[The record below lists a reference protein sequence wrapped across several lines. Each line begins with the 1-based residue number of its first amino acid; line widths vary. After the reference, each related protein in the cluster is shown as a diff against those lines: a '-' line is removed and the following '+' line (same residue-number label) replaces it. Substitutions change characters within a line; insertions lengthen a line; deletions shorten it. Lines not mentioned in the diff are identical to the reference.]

1 MLPFPAPC
9 PQYQHSPPLF
19 HSLKQPLLLSSNP
32 VLQHASC
39 SRTSSNNP
47 DIKDITD
54 QKPALSVVCAVKA
67 GSLGCCPTPWE
78 SPAEWFARLSERW
91 WLQPLSGMFS
101 PPRAGAPTQPS
112 AARLWKHKGKRD
124 TQKVG
129 DVQSSP
135 GEGSAVPSMSA
146 FDLTSTRAEHCL
158 QNQQAMPGHWAATCK
173 AREHRAVDVLHSVLL
188 PITTITN

>member
-9 PQYQHSPPLF
+9 PQYQHSPPLV

-47 DIKDITD
+47 DIEDITD
-54 QKPALSVVCAVKA
+54 QKLALSAVCAVKA
-67 GSLGCCPTPWE
+67 GSLGFCPTPRE
-78 SPAEWFARLSERW
+78 SPAGWFARLSEHL
-91 WLQPLSGMFS
+91 WLQPLSRMLS
-101 PPRAGAPTQPS
+101 PLRAGAPTRPS
-112 AARLWKHKGKRD
+112 AAQLWKHQGKRD

-135 GEGSAVPSMSA
+135 RERSAVPSVSA

-158 QNQQAMPGHWAATCK
+158 QNQQETLGHWAATCK
-173 AREHRAVDVLHSVLL
+173 ARERRAVDVLHSVLL
-188 PITTITN
+188 PITAITN